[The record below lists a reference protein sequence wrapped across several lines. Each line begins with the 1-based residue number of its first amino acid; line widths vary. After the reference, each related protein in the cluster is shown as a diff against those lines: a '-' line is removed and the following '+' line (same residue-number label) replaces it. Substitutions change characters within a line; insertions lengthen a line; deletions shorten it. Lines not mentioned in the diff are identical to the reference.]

1 MADINQV
8 FKNREDLPDL
18 LNKLNLTNKGVE
30 LGSFKGDFAKNI
42 TSKWMGKLY
51 MIDVWRPLSDEEYDD
66 ISNHK
71 NHIDA
76 YSIAMN
82 NIKGFEEKTFM
93 LRMDGSEGAK
103 LFADESLDF
112 VYIDANHTY
121 ESVKEDIDTWYR
133 KVKKGGL
140 VMGHDYLPDYFYEGK
155 EEKDQALYTFPDGQ
169 PEKAQY
175 TGMFGVNPA
184 VDEFC
189 KENGYTINKTDE
201 FLATWWFIKK

>member
-1 MADINQV
+1 MNFTDREQIGQFLNYHNL
-8 FKNREDLPDL
+8 KNI
-18 LNKLNLTNKGVE
+18 GVE
-30 LGSFKGDFAKNI
+30 LGSFKGQFAKTILNNW
-42 TSKWMGKLY
+42 SGKLV
-51 MIDVWRPLSDEEYDD
+51 MVDVWRELPHEEYDD
-66 ISNHK
+66 ASNHRE
-71 NHIDA
+71 HIDA
-76 YSIAMN
+76 YSQAMD
-82 NIKGFEEKTFM
+82 NIKGYEDRAYM
-93 LRMDGSEGAK
+93 LRMNGEHACDFIS
-103 LFADESLDF
+103 DQSLDF

-121 ESVKEDIDTWYR
+121 KCVKEDINLWYT
-133 KVKKGGL
+133 KVKSGGI

>member
-1 MADINQV
+1 MN
-8 FKNREDLPDL
+8 FTNREQIGQF
-18 LNKLNLTNKGVE
+18 LNYHNLKNIGVE
-30 LGSFKGDFAKNI
+30 LGSFKGQFANTI
-42 TSKWMGKLY
+42 LNNWNGKLL
-51 MIDVWRPLSDEEYDD
+51 MVDVWRELPHEEYDD
-66 ISNHK
+66 ASNHRE
-71 NHIDA
+71 HIDA
-76 YSIAMN
+76 YSQAMDN
-82 NIKGFEEKTFM
+82 LKGFEDRAYM
-93 LRMDGSEGAK
+93 LRMKGEHACDFILDG
-103 LFADESLDF
+103 SLDF

-121 ESVKEDIDTWYR
+121 NAVKEDINLWYP
-133 KVKKGGL
+133 KVKSGGI

-155 EEKDQALYTFPDGQ
+155 EEKDQALNTFPDGQ

>member
-1 MADINQV
+1 MN
-8 FKNREDLPDL
+8 FTNREQIGHF
-18 LNKLNLTNKGVE
+18 LNYHNLNNIGVE
-30 LGSFKGDFAKNI
+30 LGSFKGQFANTI
-42 TSKWMGKLY
+42 LNNWNGKLL
-51 MIDVWRPLSDEEYDD
+51 MVDVWRELPHEEYDD
-66 ISNHK
+66 ASNHRE
-71 NHIDA
+71 HIDA
-76 YSIAMN
+76 YSQAMD
-82 NIKGFEEKTFM
+82 NIKGFEDRAYM
-93 LRMDGSEGAK
+93 LRMKGEHACDFILDG
-103 LFADESLDF
+103 SLDF
-112 VYIDANHTY
+112 AYIDANHTY
-121 ESVKEDIDTWYR
+121 NAVKEDINTWYP
-133 KVKKGGL
+133 KVKSGGI